1 MNQLKSY
8 LQAGTKDSMMRLG
21 FFVIIIN
28 SSVVCF
34 TVCFLAV
41 YTMVTTGNFKD
52 VAELIKAFAFFVAGL
67 LGPVSIG
74 KGVQSFGERPYYSNG
89 NSPFGEQP

>member
-21 FFVIIIN
+21 FFVIIVN
-28 SSVVCF
+28 SSIVCL
-34 TVCFLAV
+34 TVCFLSI
-41 YTMVTTGNFKD
+41 YTMVTIGNFKD
-52 VAELIKAFAFFVAGL
+52 VAEIIKAFAFFVAGL

-74 KGVQSFGERPYYSNG
+74 KGVQSFGERSYYNSN
-89 NSPFGEQP
+89 NPFGEQP